1 MFRWGLFHFLDQLRA
16 ARHLLREESQMDTK
30 RTFGVEL
37 ELADV
42 RSAPCGADVPA
53 MLATSLNSSGI
64 DTILAPDGSDDEP
77 VGGSWKVVHDPTAG
91 PDGRGGAEIV
101 SPPMSGHDGLEQ
113 IRRVCRALDRM
124 GATVNEHCGLHVH
137 HDARDRTVSQMMRLS
152 ASYRLHQESI
162 IGLLPI
168 SRHNN
173 RYAMPETAPV
183 HDAETLKT
191 VPQSNHMPFDRL
203 RVSRALSGGSRHRAV
218 NWLSYARHGTVE
230 FRQHHGTVDA
240 GEITYWVLFTQ
251 AMVSAAIE
259 NDGRRQMEVPGR
271 WLRRTTGD
279 GSSCRETLMWA
290 ELRGHISDDPHY
302 WGMRRHYRETR
313 VPAA

>member
-1 MFRWGLFHFLDQLRA
+1 
-16 ARHLLREESQMDTK
+16 MDTK

-42 RSAPCGADVPA
+42 RSAPGGADVLA

-77 VGGSWKVVHDPTAG
+77 VGGRWKVVHDPTAG

-137 HDARDRTVSQMMRLS
+137 HDAGDLTVSQMMRLS
-152 ASYRLHQESI
+152 ALYRLHQEAIS
-162 IGLLPI
+162 GLLPI

-191 VPQSNHMPFDRL
+191 VPQSNHLPFDRL
-203 RVSRALSGGSRHRAV
+203 RVSRALSGGTRHRAV

-251 AMVSAAIE
+251 AMVSIE

-271 WLRRTTGD
+271 CAPDDRGREFVSRPSGAELSGHGPALHAGDTG
-279 GSSCRETLMWA
+279 SCRMSGEKGGRRFTGSCSK
-290 ELRGHISDDPHY
+290 RST
-302 WGMRRHYRETR
+302 MRTKGTCMT
-313 VPAA
+313 